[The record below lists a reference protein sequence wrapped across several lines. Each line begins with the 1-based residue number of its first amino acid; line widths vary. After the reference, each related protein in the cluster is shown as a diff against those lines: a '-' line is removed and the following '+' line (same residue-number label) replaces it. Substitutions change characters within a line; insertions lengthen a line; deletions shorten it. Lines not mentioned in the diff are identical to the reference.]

1 MPVHS
6 LFVESVDLRCLG
18 GSSGGNNF
26 LGHGVNRCLVAPG
39 EKKLGP
45 LARKGKCDSAADR
58 AAGSVDH
65 SVLILKRH
73 GISPFL
79 SRTVRPLLAL
89 VRSSALLHVGLG
101 AGALRL
107 AASFNINPAFCQ

>member
-1 MPVHS
+1 MPVHG

-18 GSSGGNNF
+18 GTSGGHNF
-26 LGHGVNRCLVAPG
+26 PGHGVNLYQVAPG
-39 EKKLGP
+39 EKQPGP
-45 LARKGKCDSAADR
+45 LARKGTCDSVADR

-79 SRTVRPLLAL
+79 SRTVRPLLTL
-89 VRSSALLHVGLG
+89 VRASALLHLGLG
-101 AGALRL
+101 AGALLL